1 MMRRPAW
8 FTLDVRGPVR
18 IGPRALPGRVWT
30 ASGCFAYG
38 LSGHDIGSEEI
49 ASPYDGIGA
58 VVTKTVTP
66 LPRPGN
72 PMPRLA
78 ELSCGVINS
87 IGLENVGFAAFV
99 GEVLP
104 QLEAQGVPTV
114 VSLAATRPQEFG
126 AMCRDLYRAGRGCA
140 HFHGVELN
148 LSCPNIAEGG
158 HDFGSHPDTVQAC
171 LEAARVELPDRAL
184 VAKLTPNVNR
194 IAPLAEAAA
203 AGGADAVAAINTVV
217 GLDVDLRTGQP
228 ILPRRF
234 GGYSGPA
241 ILPIALAKV
250 DEIVRGTG
258 VPVIGVG
265 GIRTAAD
272 ALKFFALGAVAVQVG
287 TAQMSDPFA
296 AARIVRDLAMPS
308 EPGAPRPGP
317 AAIHDADQPDYTSR
331 SSSS

>member
-1 MMRRPAW
+1 MRLPAW
-8 FTLDVRGPVR
+8 FTLDPCAPVR
-18 IGPRALPGRVWT
+18 IGPRVFPGRIWT

-38 LSGHDIGSEEI
+38 LSGHDIGSEDI
-49 ASPYDGIGA
+49 DTPYDGIGA

-66 LPRPGN
+66 QPRSGN
-72 PMPRLA
+72 PMPRLV
-78 ELSCGVINS
+78 ELNSGAINS

-99 GEVLP
+99 AEVLP
-104 QLEAQGVPTV
+104 ELEARGVPTV
-114 VSLAATRPQEFG
+114 VSLAATRPEEFG
-126 AMCRDLYRAGRGCA
+126 RMCGELYRTGRGYA

-158 HDFGSHPDTVQAC
+158 HDFGSHADTVQAC
-171 LEAARVELPDRAL
+171 LEAARAELPDRAL
-184 VAKLTPNVNR
+184 IAKLTPNVNR

-228 ILPRRF
+228 VLPRRF

-258 VPVIGVG
+258 VPVVGVG
-265 GIRTAAD
+265 GIQGAAD

-287 TAQMSDPFA
+287 TAQMRDPFA
-296 AARIVRDLAMPS
+296 AARVAREL
-308 EPGAPRPGP
+308 RRRGP
-317 AAIHDADQPDYTSR
+317 AAD
-331 SSSS
+331 